1 MRAQMEALS
10 FTNTFVNRIKEAFII
25 YKKKTFTRR
34 ILINYFDTFDSDLGS
49 PAQSFLGFL
58 LSLH

>member
-25 YKKKTFTRR
+25 YKKK
-34 ILINYFDTFDSDLGS
+34 LL
-49 PAQSFLGFL
+49 QEGF
-58 LSLH
+58 